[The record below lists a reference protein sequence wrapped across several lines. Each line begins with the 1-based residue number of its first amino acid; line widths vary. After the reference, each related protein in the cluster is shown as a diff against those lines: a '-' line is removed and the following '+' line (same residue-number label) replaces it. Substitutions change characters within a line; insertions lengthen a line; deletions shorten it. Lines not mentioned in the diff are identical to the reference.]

1 MIVAVPLFGS
11 RISPHFGS
19 SSTVAWYEVRNRG
32 IVTRHIRHMQE
43 NPPGDPMCL
52 ARQIV
57 ASGADVLVCGG
68 IQNQCR
74 EWMQHRGIRVLEN
87 HKGKAEE
94 IVSELVATEPC
105 FTVHKSR
112 DRRE

>member
-1 MIVAVPLFGS
+1 MILAVPLFGS

-32 IVTRHIRHMQE
+32 IVTRQIRHME
-43 NPPGDPMCL
+43 VNPPGDSMCL

-74 EWMQHRGIRVLEN
+74 EWMQNRGIRVMEN
-87 HKGKAEE
+87 HKGEAEE
-94 IVSELVATEPC
+94 IVFRLVATKSV
-105 FTVHKSR
+105 FLVHKSR
-112 DRRE
+112 DRRK